1 MVSRLPGLLPSQLDA
16 DQAELYSTITGGPR
30 SGQAFSMM
38 DEEGRLLGPFDA
50 LLRAP
55 ALGSAVQ
62 QIGVQLRYHA
72 VLAARERELII
83 LTVAAHWRSSYE
95 WYAHAAVAREQEL
108 ASESELTALM
118 AREVPASCSDRE
130 RAMLRVAEEL
140 LRDRSVAEDTYRE
153 ARAHL
158 DDTEL
163 TEIVVCTGY
172 YWLLAALLE
181 TYQIGSPAPEVD
193 PFGHGTG

>member
-1 MVSRLPGLLPSQLDA
+1 MPRLPGLLPSQLDA
-16 DQAELYSTITGGPR
+16 AQAELYSTITGGPR

-72 VLAARERELII
+72 VLAERERELII
-83 LTVAAHWRSSYE
+83 LTVASHWRSSYE
-95 WYAHAAVAREQEL
+95 WYAHAAVTREHGL
-108 ASESELTALM
+108 ASEPELAALL
-118 AREVPASCSDRE
+118 AGKIPETCSDRE
-130 RAMLRVAEEL
+130 RVMLRVVDEL
-140 LRDRSVAEDTYRE
+140 LTDRRVTGGTYRA
-153 ARAHL
+153 ARVHL

-163 TEIVVCTGY
+163 TEVVVCTGY

-181 TYQIGSPAPEVD
+181 TYQIGSPDPGDDD
-193 PFGHGTG
+193 PFSPKD